1 MRVIIIFIIFLGLV
15 VGCASKPPK
24 QQQNICSIFEQKSSW
39 YRIINKSEE
48 KWGAPI
54 HVQMAIMRQESAFQN
69 RIKPERTKL
78 LGIIPWKRKS
88 SSLGYTQ
95 EERKRDLIIFEVRDS
110 RSVGSFAKKKKLK
123 KERWSGLHSLT
134 SFLKTAKQKL

>member
-1 MRVIIIFIIFLGLV
+1 MPGPLGSSAAPARPTPTAPAHSATLAAGLRLHRQLV
-15 VGCASKPPK
+15 ASCASKPPK
-24 QQQNICSIFEQKSSW
+24 QQENICSIFEQKSSW
-39 YRIINKSEE
+39 YRIVNKSEE

-54 HVQMAIMRQESAFQN
+54 YVQMAIMRQESAFQN

-95 EERKRDLIIFEVRDS
+95 AVDATWDCI
-110 RSVGSFAKKKKLK
+110 KKKIIN
-123 KERWSGLHSLT
+123 
-134 SFLKTAKQKL
+134 